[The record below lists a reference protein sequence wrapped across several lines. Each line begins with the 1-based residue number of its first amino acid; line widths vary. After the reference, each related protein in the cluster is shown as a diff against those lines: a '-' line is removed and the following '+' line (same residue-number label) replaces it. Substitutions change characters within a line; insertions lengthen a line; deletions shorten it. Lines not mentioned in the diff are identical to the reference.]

1 MRKIEINAEVSS
13 AHGVRLREVIE
24 VDDNASDEEIRAE
37 VDEIVFEWVSWGWS
51 DAPADAE
58 ITR

>member
-37 VDEIVFEWVSWGWS
+37 VDEIVFEWVSWGWI
-51 DAPADAE
+51 DAPVDAE

>member
-13 AHGVRLREVIE
+13 VSGVRLHEVIE
-24 VDDNASDEEIRAE
+24 VDDNATDAEIDEA
-37 VDEIVFEWVSWGWS
+37 VNEIVYNWVSWGWS

-58 ITR
+58 VTA

>member
-13 AHGVRLREVIE
+13 AHGVRLREVID
-24 VDDNASDEEIRAE
+24 VDDNASDEEIRAD
-37 VDEIVFEWVSWGWS
+37 VDEIVLEWFSCGLS
-51 DAPADAE
+51 YAPSAAE

>member
-13 AHGVRLREVIE
+13 AHGVRLHEIIE
-24 VDDNASDEEIRAE
+24 VADEATDDEIRAE
-37 VDEIVFEWVSWGWS
+37 VDEIVFEWVSWGWT

-58 ITR
+58 ATK